1 MLNMIFQGLF
11 NSTSI
16 QPSQFLL
23 CLLTALILGVFL
35 VLIYTRQRRY
45 SSSFLVTLAILPA
58 IVCVIIM
65 LVNGN
70 IGAGVAVAG
79 TFSLVRFR
87 SQPGSAREIGTL
99 FLAMGAGLACGM
111 GYLGYAMLFT
121 LLMGILML
129 ALEKL
134 CALLFLKVG
143 AKKTLHIT
151 IPEDLDYCEL
161 FDDLF
166 QEYTS
171 DYESV
176 SVKTTNMGSLFKLTY
191 QLTLKDPA
199 REKEFLDALRCR
211 NGNLEL
217 SLSRQEVLNE
227 L

>member
-1 MLNMIFQGLF
+1 MLNQIFQGLF
-11 NSTSI
+11 DAASI
-16 QPSQFLL
+16 QCPQFLL

-35 VLIYTRQRRY
+35 VLIYARENHY

-58 IVCVIIM
+58 IVCVVIL

-79 TFSLVRFR
+79 TFNLVRFR

-111 GYLGYAMLFT
+111 GYLGYAVLFT
-121 LLMGILML
+121 LLLGLLML
-129 ALEKL
+129 VLEKL
-134 CALLFLKVG
+134 CSRLLHR
-143 AKKTLHIT
+143 ADACKTLRIT

-166 QEYTS
+166 QEYTHHCQ
-171 DYESV
+171 SV
-176 SVKTTNMGSLFKLTY
+176 SVKTSNMGSLFKLTY
-191 QLTLKDPA
+191 HLTLKDPT

-217 SLSRQEVLNE
+217 SLSRQEVTNE